1 MTMGPQ
7 EARLRAVLATADA
20 GVVDTAALEWGAGA
34 RLLELVAGALE
45 NAAPAIG
52 SQFGQETGQAAQEA
66 FRRETKGDA
75 ALLEETKILLRGY
88 LTDIAARYNGS

>member
-1 MTMGPQ
+1 MTVGPH

-34 RLLELVAGALE
+34 QLLDLVAGALE

-52 SQFGQETGQAAQEA
+52 SQGYSGSALCWVASCSGSGWCWPAGVPAAISSGWA
-66 FRRETKGDA
+66 GA
-75 ALLEETKILLRGY
+75 A
-88 LTDIAARYNGS
+88 